1 MDWKAW
7 ARSVI
12 FFSVAGWLFL
22 YLVLRTQSVHPWS
35 NYGGVNFKSA
45 PWDVTFNTASSF
57 LTNTNWQYYAGETT
71 LTYFSQMI
79 GLTVQNFLS
88 AAYLALV
95 PLELPLDVP
104 LTNECEGALPLLEA
118 VEQRAARAEVRVDSR
133 IERGRSVRHALANLI
148 AHERFE
154 QMVVAAAIHRQ
165 RGDGFT
171 TEDVAWLRESAPGE
185 VIALRPSATFVRR

>member
-1 MDWKAW
+1 
-7 ARSVI
+7 
-12 FFSVAGWLFL
+12 
-22 YLVLRTQSVHPWS
+22 
-35 NYGGVNFKSA
+35 
-45 PWDVTFNTASSF
+45 
-57 LTNTNWQYYAGETT
+57 
-71 LTYFSQMI
+71 MI